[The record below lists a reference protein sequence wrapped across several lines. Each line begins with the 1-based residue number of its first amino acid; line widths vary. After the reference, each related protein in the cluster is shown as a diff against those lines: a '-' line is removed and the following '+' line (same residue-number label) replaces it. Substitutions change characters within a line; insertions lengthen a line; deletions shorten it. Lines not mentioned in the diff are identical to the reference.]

1 MPADNKRIAK
11 NTMVLYFRQ
20 IVVMIVGLYT
30 SRVILQSLGVV
41 DYGIYGIVGGVVGFM
56 GFLNATLSTS
66 SSRFITYALGE
77 GNIDKSKRTFSTTL
91 TVHVI
96 LGLFILVVGEI
107 VGIYMIYNQL
117 NIPMNRLTAAVIAFQ
132 FSIFT
137 TAIGISQVP
146 YSACM
151 VSHEDFSLVAYM
163 AIWDVVARLL
173 IAFGL
178 MAYGGDKL
186 MLFAG
191 LLFANSVGVM
201 LFYRFY
207 CAYKYSEAIFN
218 LHIDKEIFRKIATF
232 SGWNLIY
239 QFVYTLNAEG
249 TTVLIGMFFNP
260 AIVAAKTISV
270 KVNSMTTQFIGQ
282 FRAASAP
289 QIVKTYAQHDIEA
302 FKKLLMASGKYSFFI
317 MWIMT
322 LPICVLCSPLLK
334 LWLGTVPE
342 YAVIFVQLIMIDSL
356 FWLFDVSFNQGIVAT
371 GNMKMNTIYSS
382 IANLLRFPIVY
393 LFFKLGFSPVS
404 SFIISICFGALIGC
418 IIKPLVLI
426 RLVGEFKLRD
436 FLNTYLN
443 CWLVAGLSSIIPY
456 LLTFFVDKNTFV
468 GFFVI
473 GFFSVLSAMIVIYL
487 LGIDKPMRAKAN
499 SFMIDK
505 IKLICRK

>member
-20 IVVMIVGLYT
+20 IIVMIVGLYT
-30 SRVILQSLGVV
+30 SRIILQSLGVV

-77 GNIDKSKRTFSTTL
+77 GDFEKSKRTFSTTL

-96 LGLFILVVGEI
+96 LGLLILLIGEI

-117 NIPMNRLTAAVIAFQ
+117 YIPEERLTSAVIAFQ

-137 TAIGISQVP
+137 TAIGVSQVP

-151 VSHEDFSLVAYM
+151 ISHEDFSLVAYM

-178 MAYGGDKL
+178 LFYGGDKL
-186 MLFAG
+186 ILFAG

-207 CAYKYSEAIFN
+207 CAHKYKEAIFK
-218 LHIDKEIFRKIATF
+218 LHIDNDIFRQIATF

-289 QIVKTYAQHDIEA
+289 QIVKSYAQHDINA
-302 FKKLLMASGKYSFFI
+302 FKQLLISSGKYSFFI

-322 LPICVLCSPLLK
+322 LPICLLCSPLLK
-334 LWLGTVPE
+334 LWLGDVPE
-342 YAVIFVQLIMIDSL
+342 YAVVFVQLIMIDSL

-371 GNMKMNTIYSS
+371 GYMKMNTIYSS
-382 IANLLRFPIVY
+382 IANLFRFPVVY
-393 LFFKLGFSPVS
+393 IFFKLGFSPVS
-404 SFIISICFGALIGC
+404 SFVISICFGALIGC
-418 IIKPLVLI
+418 IIKPWIII
-426 RLVGEFKLRD
+426 RLVKGFSSKD
-436 FLNTYLN
+436 FIRVYTN
-443 CWLVAGLSSIIPY
+443 CWLIAGISAIFPY
-456 LLTFFVDKNTFV
+456 LLTFIIDKNSFV
-468 GFFVI
+468 GFVLI
-473 GFFSVLSAMIVIYL
+473 GSMSVLSAIIVIYI
-487 LGIDKPMRAKAN
+487 LGIDKMMRKKVN
-499 SFMIDK
+499 GYIVEKVRMF
-505 IKLICRK
+505 RK

>member
-20 IVVMIVGLYT
+20 IIVMIVGLYT
-30 SRVILQSLGVV
+30 SRIILQSLGVV

-77 GNIDKSKRTFSTTL
+77 GDFEKSKRTFSTTL

-96 LGLFILVVGEI
+96 LGLLILLIGEI

-117 NIPMNRLTAAVIAFQ
+117 NIPEERLTSAVIAFQ

-137 TAIGISQVP
+137 TAIGVSQVP

-151 VSHEDFSLVAYM
+151 ISHEDFSLVAYM
-163 AIWDVVARLL
+163 AIWDVAARLL

-178 MAYGGDKL
+178 LFYGGDKL
-186 MLFAG
+186 ILFAG

-207 CAYKYSEAIFN
+207 CSHKYKEAIFK
-218 LHIDKEIFRKIATF
+218 LHIDNDIFRQIATF

-289 QIVKTYAQHDIEA
+289 LLSDVQHG
-302 FKKLLMASGKYSFFI
+302 LLHQHRSRACRFLPKYRRFAAPGTSLGGEVSGTFAGVAAGYCIAAGPCHAPHRPASGRERPHCRADFKRCFRSVSRRNPALEKRPRPCGHCVSWGGIFPAVSWHDAPAGSFVR
-317 MWIMT
+317 M
-322 LPICVLCSPLLK
+322 
-334 LWLGTVPE
+334 
-342 YAVIFVQLIMIDSL
+342 Q
-356 FWLFDVSFNQGIVAT
+356 
-371 GNMKMNTIYSS
+371 
-382 IANLLRFPIVY
+382 
-393 LFFKLGFSPVS
+393 
-404 SFIISICFGALIGC
+404 
-418 IIKPLVLI
+418 
-426 RLVGEFKLRD
+426 
-436 FLNTYLN
+436 
-443 CWLVAGLSSIIPY
+443 
-456 LLTFFVDKNTFV
+456 
-468 GFFVI
+468 
-473 GFFSVLSAMIVIYL
+473 SVLQPDREHPL
-487 LGIDKPMRAKAN
+487 
-499 SFMIDK
+499 
-505 IKLICRK
+505 